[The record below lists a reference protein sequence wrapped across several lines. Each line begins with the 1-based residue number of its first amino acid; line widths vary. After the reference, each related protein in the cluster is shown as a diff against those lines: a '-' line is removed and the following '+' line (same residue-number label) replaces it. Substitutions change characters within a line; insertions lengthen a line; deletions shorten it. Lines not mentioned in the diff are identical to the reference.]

1 MGCHFLCQ
9 GIFPTQGLNLH
20 LLCLLHCRQILYQV
34 FKDINNREGL
44 KLKRSG
50 IAKVLSIPLPN
61 TSANPAPHIKVKTI
75 VNFVCQCCSC
85 ILIIFLSP
93 VSLPSMGSHRV
104 GHDWSNLAAATAA
117 AIYLD
122 WEITSGSLIILKSYY
137 WSKTTLTNTH
147 IIQNNS
153 LSLKI
158 QLTLFPVGPSTWVR
172 LFSLLFP
179 DLL

>member
-1 MGCHFLCQ
+1 MGFLGKNTGVGCHFLCQ
-9 GIFPTQGLNLH
+9 GIFPTQGLNLRH
-20 LLCLLHCRQILYQV
+20 LCLLHCRQILYQV
-34 FKDINNREGL
+34 YKDINNREGL

-50 IAKVLSIPLPN
+50 IAKIISIPLPN
-61 TSANPAPHIKVKTI
+61 TSANPAPHIKVNAI

-93 VSLPSMGSHRV
+93 ISLPSRGSHRV
-104 GHDWSNLAAATAA
+104 GHHCSDLAAAAA

-158 QLTLFPVGPSTWVR
+158 QLTLFPVGPST
-172 LFSLLFP
+172 
-179 DLL
+179 

>member
-1 MGCHFLCQ
+1 MEIPFNIFEVKNKVCFLHARVLSHSVVSDSLRSHRLQFARLLCPWDFPGKNTGMGCHFLCQ

-61 TSANPAPHIKVKTI
+61 TSANPAPHIKVKTS

-104 GHDWSNLAAATAA
+104 GHD
-117 AIYLD
+117 
-122 WEITSGSLIILKSYY
+122 
-137 WSKTTLTNTH
+137 
-147 IIQNNS
+147 
-153 LSLKI
+153 
-158 QLTLFPVGPSTWVR
+158 
-172 LFSLLFP
+172 
-179 DLL
+179 